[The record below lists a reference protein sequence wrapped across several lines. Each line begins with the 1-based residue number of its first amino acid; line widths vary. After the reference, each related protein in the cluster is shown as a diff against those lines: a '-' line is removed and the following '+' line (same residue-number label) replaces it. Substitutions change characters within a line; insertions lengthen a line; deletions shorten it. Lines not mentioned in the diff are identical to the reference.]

1 SALRWFGRQ
10 YHWVRVVEGEVVQI
24 DRKFEQD
31 IFDFKTTL
39 ACLPD
44 GSWAKPDDATATR
57 HTFEIRSRFGDS
69 LKAPYWR
76 AHWGTL
82 PDPATVKDGQTRAAI
97 ARYNRTAEPGYL
109 LAYLTA
115 RVHAL
120 RWVEENVR
128 FKNREI
134 VKPPLDL
141 DELVNFSLGVDDVR
155 TAAIDFLKLD
165 QHIKG
170 RNWIS
175 EHLMPPAGRVG
186 RGRTIP
192 LSRVMPVEGQKHTFC
207 ATIDLSRYHLD
218 AAALASVC
226 SFGIGDFVRLCEH
239 PDGSPNSGHRL
250 GQLLYGYTCTIQHL
264 DWESGEIVLSVIP
277 GNANHYRLASF
288 GKDVCIPHA
297 ALNESV
303 SDFVGGRVEQRL
315 DSGLGVHIDRWFDRM
330 DPRTPEQS
338 PPDDITLRGMRN
350 LLESIRLDGGY
361 GYNASQVDAVLDG
374 LTTRVQALQGPPG
387 TGKTTTTALA
397 TLLRILARRQ
407 VGDVVLIAANTHTA
421 VDTLLAAIER
431 LLPEFE
437 RRATANGMRC
447 PAISLNKAHST
458 NPPIPTGGIGAIG
471 ANKPLTPVQKLMKDS
486 VVVIGGT
493 TAAILK
499 LVAEMTKG
507 AKFKNLPEGF
517 QTPLLVVDEASMLV
531 FPHFLALA
539 TQVAADG
546 EIMLAG
552 DQRQLAP
559 IVAHDWDNEDRPPVL
574 LYQPHLSAIEMVQ
587 CLADAPGMSRRAIRR
602 SALNHTFRLPGV
614 VRELVARLYQRDGID
629 LCGNPTV
636 PPSAIQAIAGDWGW
650 IWEDAAGLF
659 LVLHDEHLSRQ
670 SNPLEVEIIRR
681 ILAAGGELADG
692 SIAIVTPH
700 RAQRTL
706 LRHELADYTDG
717 PVDVIDV
724 VEKLQGDER
733 PTVIVSGT
741 ASDATAISAT
751 AEFILGLNR
760 SNVAFS
766 RPRARLIVVCATTLL
781 NHIAADFDVYQEALL
796 WKSLR
801 EVCSHAAGC
810 DTIDGQR
817 IQVFV
822 PAHKEATLSAPA
834 VA

>member
-1 SALRWFGRQ
+1 
-10 YHWVRVVEGEVVQI
+10 
-24 DRKFEQD
+24 
-31 IFDFKTTL
+31 
-39 ACLPD
+39 
-44 GSWAKPDDATATR
+44 
-57 HTFEIRSRFGDS
+57 
-69 LKAPYWR
+69 
-76 AHWGTL
+76 
-82 PDPATVKDGQTRAAI
+82 
-97 ARYNRTAEPGYL
+97 
-109 LAYLTA
+109 
-115 RVHAL
+115 
-120 RWVEENVR
+120 
-128 FKNREI
+128 
-134 VKPPLDL
+134 
-141 DELVNFSLGVDDVR
+141 
-155 TAAIDFLKLD
+155 
-165 QHIKG
+165 
-170 RNWIS
+170 
-175 EHLMPPAGRVG
+175 
-186 RGRTIP
+186 
-192 LSRVMPVEGQKHTFC
+192 
-207 ATIDLSRYHLD
+207 
-218 AAALASVC
+218 
-226 SFGIGDFVRLCEH
+226 
-239 PDGSPNSGHRL
+239 
-250 GQLLYGYTCTIQHL
+250 
-264 DWESGEIVLSVIP
+264 
-277 GNANHYRLASF
+277 
-288 GKDVCIPHA
+288 
-297 ALNESV
+297 
-303 SDFVGGRVEQRL
+303 
-315 DSGLGVHIDRWFDRM
+315 
-330 DPRTPEQS
+330 
-338 PPDDITLRGMRN
+338 
-350 LLESIRLDGGY
+350 
-361 GYNASQVDAVLDG
+361 
-374 LTTRVQALQGPPG
+374 
-387 TGKTTTTALA
+387 
-397 TLLRILARRQ
+397 
-407 VGDVVLIAANTHTA
+407 
-421 VDTLLAAIER
+421 
-431 LLPEFE
+431 
-437 RRATANGMRC
+437 
-447 PAISLNKAHST
+447 
-458 NPPIPTGGIGAIG
+458 
-471 ANKPLTPVQKLMKDS
+471 
-486 VVVIGGT
+486 
-493 TAAILK
+493 
-499 LVAEMTKG
+499 MTKG

-629 LCGNPTV
+629 LRGNPTV